1 MGRYYSGDIEG
12 KFWFAVQ
19 SSNDA
24 DFFGVEG
31 EPRYLNY
38 YYDESHLEDLEEG
51 IKQCLDTLG
60 ENKAR
65 LDAFFDS
72 IELGYNEGMIVDYF
86 KEKCDI
92 VTNKEFVGHLLRWY
106 ARLELGQKIQNCIK
120 ENGECNFEAEL

>member
-31 EPRYLNY
+31 QPNYLNY
-38 YYDESHLEDLEEG
+38 YFDEDNLADVEKG
-51 IKQCLDTLG
+51 IQQCLKKLG
-60 ENKAR
+60 DDKER
-65 LDAFFDS
+65 FDS
-72 IELGYNEGMIVDYF
+72 FFNDNESYNDKTISEYM
-86 KEKCDI
+86 KEKYDLI
-92 VTNKEFVGHLLRWY
+92 MGERYIHLQLQWY
-106 ARLELGQKIQNCIK
+106 ARLQLGQKIYDCIK